1 MKPKKIKGENT
12 SLERQLEAVNTRI
25 AVLDKVVIGWD
36 IEAAM
41 VALSDVNALLLKKEA
56 LENRLRRLKDLS
68 YKRAQDAKIDPSFSI
83 AR

>member
-1 MKPKKIKGENT
+1 MKPKKIKGANA

-25 AVLDKVVIGWD
+25 AALVKVVNGRD
-36 IEAAM
+36 LAAAM
-41 VALSDVNALLLKKEA
+41 VALSTVNALLIKKEA

>member
-1 MKPKKIKGENT
+1 MKPKKIKGVNA
-12 SLERQLEAVNTRI
+12 SLERQLDTANAQI
-25 AVLDKVVIGWD
+25 AALGKVVNGRD

-41 VALSDVNALLLKKEA
+41 MALSETNALLIKIEA